1 MNVYYQVMHDS
12 FHDVALRRKLQD
24 LNTVFSEG
32 GQERRKEN
40 VATDHKKGK
49 LPGIPG

>member
-12 FHDVALRRKLQD
+12 FHDMGDGAEEEA
-24 LNTVFSEG
+24 TVKFSEG

-40 VATDHKKGK
+40 VATDH
-49 LPGIPG
+49 